1 MRNFLKLFYNKLS
14 YRGMYAIHGGDKVGS
29 FFVYIK
35 EEDKGNSYAIL
46 IMPNPMEAQYVSR
59 CEIKSDLKF
68 DNIRFVEKMPRP
80 VYDVCKANFLYY
92 AKKAGIH
99 E

>member
-1 MRNFLKLFYNKLS
+1 
-14 YRGMYAIHGGDKVGS
+14 MYAIHSGDKAGS
-29 FFVYIK
+29 FFIYVK
-35 EEDKGNSYAIL
+35 EEDKGNSRALL
-46 IMPNPMEAQYVSR
+46 IMPSPMEALYVRSD
-59 CEIKSDLKF
+59 EIKLDLKF
-68 DNIRFVEKMPRP
+68 DNIKFVEKIPRP